1 MIVKETYIVL
11 GDLGRCILF
20 ESCFDSKILT
30 ITNVSAGMYRVLS
43 NIQDGAAS
51 LDYYLWNCG

>member
-1 MIVKETYIVL
+1 MIVKETYIAL
-11 GDLGRCILF
+11 SDLGRCVLLA
-20 ESCFDSKILT
+20 SCFDSKILT
-30 ITNVSAGMYRVLS
+30 ISNVSAGMYRVVS